1 MAVESGRSR
10 RRRSQP
16 SDNGSDGNELQE
28 LHASAG
34 APRER
39 VQQLEAQLRQA
50 GGLASKTRIDK
61 NQRNSGSLLH
71 QLAEP
76 LWHLLDRSSLFWNSG
91 VVRPVPHRPP
101 LPPRLCMVCGEVA
114 FSAMSVFCTKCGA
127 PLKL

>member
-76 LWHLLDRSSLFWNSG
+76 LWHLLAGCGKSSISQ
-91 VVRPVPHRPP
+91 
-101 LPPRLCMVCGEVA
+101 
-114 FSAMSVFCTKCGA
+114 
-127 PLKL
+127 